1 MLDGYEY
8 VDARMALIRA
18 TDGWQVGLKVMA
30 PAPVSSCMF
39 QRLPGQAEWSHLTT
53 PWPRTEWSISP
64 SEQIPNRPGRLLV
77 GDGPAFLNFEAAY
90 SLYRSKTR
98 YGVTSQSG
106 GGKYSAA

>member
-1 MLDGYEY
+1 MDSGQAGIPDLAAMLDGYEY

-64 SEQIPNRPGRLLV
+64 RGSVQLVPLQNSLRSNLPVRRRKVLGGVISE
-77 GDGPAFLNFEAAY
+77 Y
-90 SLYRSKTR
+90 Y
-98 YGVTSQSG
+98 QSR
-106 GGKYSAA
+106 